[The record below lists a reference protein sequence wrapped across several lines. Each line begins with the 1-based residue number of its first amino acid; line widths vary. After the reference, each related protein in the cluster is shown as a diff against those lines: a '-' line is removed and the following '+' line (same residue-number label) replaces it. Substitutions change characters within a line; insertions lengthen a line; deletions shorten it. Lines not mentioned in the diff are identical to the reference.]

1 MDGVICGWCFC
12 GFTACFF
19 STCEV
24 MWRESGRGIGV
35 GIIIVNYWATEAHLS
50 ILKGCQCYCI
60 VRNIISILYGS
71 PRKKAKYN
79 LFIPWVLPFQLP
91 TTMRTKYLT
100 HNNKFCIHL
109 FEGTRHTM
117 NSISLILENNYLKT
131 CYIWIRTWH
140 CLTVTFYSCETILN
154 TL

>member
-1 MDGVICGWCFC
+1 MDGVLC

-35 GIIIVNYWATEAHLS
+35 GIINVNYWATEAHLS
-50 ILKGCQCYCI
+50 ILIKGMAVLLYCQKKFI
-60 VRNIISILYGS
+60 NIIWITQ
-71 PRKKAKYN
+71 KKAKYT

-100 HNNKFCIHL
+100 HNNNFSIHL